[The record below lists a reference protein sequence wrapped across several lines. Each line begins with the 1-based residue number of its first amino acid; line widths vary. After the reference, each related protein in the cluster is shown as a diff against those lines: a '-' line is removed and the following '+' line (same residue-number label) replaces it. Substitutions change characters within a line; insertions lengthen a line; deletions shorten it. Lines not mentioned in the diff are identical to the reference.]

1 MEAVHASSV
10 QEGLEPVQAAATVSA
25 CSAEQPEQP
34 APCIGTLVTSGG
46 RGQENM
52 CMLTYER
59 LDSSAIVDM
68 VVEPC
73 CGAASVFLGTTRNSF
88 EGKEVVRLEYEAYV
102 PMALK
107 ELDALCQGVR
117 ELHAVHRIAV
127 FHRLGVVPVTEA
139 SVIIA
144 VASPHRRAAM
154 DACAWLIDGL
164 KVRVP
169 IWKKEV
175 YADEAA
181 AWKQNPEAGVGL
193 FPSTK

>member
-1 MEAVHASSV
+1 MEASSV
-10 QEGLEPVQAAATVSA
+10 QEGLEAATTVSA
-25 CSAEQPEQP
+25 STPERPEQP
-34 APCIGTLVTSGG
+34 APSTGTLITSGKRG
-46 RGQENM
+46 RENM
-52 CMLTYER
+52 CMLTHER

-88 EGKEVVRLEYEAYV
+88 EGKEVVRLEYEAYA

-107 ELDALCQGVR
+107 ELDALCEGAR
-117 ELHAVHRIAV
+117 SLHDVHRIAV

-139 SVIIA
+139 SVVIA

-193 FPSTK
+193 FPSSK